1 MMSQFSQNRSAVTN
15 LHYSSKIGTIQSAKA
30 TLIPPLT
37 LNKSTQA
44 MNTFTYIFLIALV
57 LSYSVQFWLSRR
69 QSAHVLK
76 HRAQVPEDFTESIS
90 LEAHQKAADYTIEK
104 GKLSEIDSVVGIFFL
119 LLLTLGGGI
128 SMIFE
133 FWADSDRSSIMQGI
147 ASLASIFAVM
157 SLFELPTTLYQ
168 TFVIEEKYGFNNST
182 IKQFIN
188 DQVMQLGLVAI
199 IGLPLLAL
207 ILWVM
212 EAIGSSWWFWTW
224 AILISFSLLMSWVY
238 PTVIAPL
245 FNKFTPLEDG
255 TLKTRITQLLDRC
268 GFSSNGIFIM
278 DGSKRSGHGNAYF
291 TGMGDN
297 KRIVFFDTLA
307 ESLDDDEMEAVLAHE
322 LGHFKRKHVT
332 KMLIASSLMS
342 LISLAI
348 LGWLINQPWFFSGLG
363 VNVESN
369 AAALILFM
377 LVSPVFTTF
386 MTPISAFFQRKFEF
400 EADDFAAENAQA
412 SKLIS
417 GLVKLY
423 EENANTLTPD
433 PLFSAFHYSHP
444 PAAIRIAHLEPKI

>member
-1 MMSQFSQNRSAVTN
+1 
-15 LHYSSKIGTIQSAKA
+15 
-30 TLIPPLT
+30 
-37 LNKSTQA
+37 

-69 QSAHVLK
+69 QSAYVLQ
-76 HRAQVPEDFTESIS
+76 HREQVPEAFTESIT

-104 GKLSEIDSVVGIFFL
+104 GKLGDIDSVVGIVFL

-128 SMIFE
+128 GMVFE
-133 FWADSDRSSIMQGI
+133 FWADSGLSTIMVGI
-147 ASLASIFAVM
+147 ASMGSIFAIM
-157 SLFELPTTLYQ
+157 SLFELPTTIYQ

-182 IKQFIN
+182 VKQFII
-188 DQVMQLGLVAI
+188 DQLMQIALIAI

-212 EAIGSSWWFWTW
+212 EVIGSSWWFWTW
-224 AILISFSLLMSWVY
+224 AILISFSLLMSWLY
-238 PTVIAPL
+238 PTLIAPL

-255 TLKTRITQLLDRC
+255 TLKVRINQLLERC

-291 TGMGDN
+291 TGMGNN

-322 LGHFKRKHVT
+322 LGHFKRKHVI
-332 KMLIASSLMS
+332 KMLVASSVMS

-348 LGWLINQPWFFSGLG
+348 LGWLINQQWFFTGLG
-363 VNVESN
+363 VDVPSN
-369 AAALILFM
+369 AAALMLFM

-386 MTPISAFFQRKFEF
+386 MTPISAYFQRKFEF
-400 EADDFAAENAQA
+400 EADDFAAEHAQA

-423 EENANTLTPD
+423 KENASTLTPD

-444 PAAIRIAHLEPKI
+444 PAAIRIAHLEPKL

>member
-1 MMSQFSQNRSAVTN
+1 
-15 LHYSSKIGTIQSAKA
+15 
-30 TLIPPLT
+30 
-37 LNKSTQA
+37 

-57 LSYSVQFWLSRR
+57 LSYSVQFWLSKR
-69 QSAHVLK
+69 QASYVLK
-76 HRAQVPEDFTESIS
+76 HRDQVPEAFTESIT
-90 LEAHQKAADYTIEK
+90 LEAHQKAADYTVEK
-104 GKLSEIDSVVGIFFL
+104 GKLGDIDSVVGIVFL

-128 SMIFE
+128 SLVFNFWAGFE
-133 FWADSDRSSIMQGI
+133 FSPIAAGI
-147 ASLASIFAVM
+147 ASLASIFFLM

-168 TFVIEEKYGFNNST
+168 TFVIEEKYGFNKST
-182 IKQFIN
+182 MNQFIK
-188 DQVMQLGLVAI
+188 DQLMQLALVAV

-212 EAIGSSWWFWTW
+212 QAIGDTWWIWTW
-224 AILISFSLLMSWVY
+224 AILMSFSLLMSWLY

-245 FNKFTPLEDG
+245 FNDFTPLEEG
-255 TLKTRITQLLDRC
+255 TLKERINQLLDRC

-291 TGMGDN
+291 TGMGSN

-322 LGHFKRKHVT
+322 LGHFKRKHVI
-332 KMLIASSLMS
+332 KMLVASSIMS
-342 LISLAI
+342 LISLGV
-348 LGWLINQPWFFSGLG
+348 LGWLITQEWFFTGLG
-363 VNVESN
+363 VNTASN
-369 AAALILFM
+369 AAALLLFM

-386 MTPISAFFQRKFEF
+386 MTPISAYFQRKFEF
-400 EADDFAAENAQA
+400 EADDFAAEHAQA

-423 EENANTLTPD
+423 KENASTLTPD

-444 PAAIRIAHLEPKI
+444 PAAIRIAHLEPKL